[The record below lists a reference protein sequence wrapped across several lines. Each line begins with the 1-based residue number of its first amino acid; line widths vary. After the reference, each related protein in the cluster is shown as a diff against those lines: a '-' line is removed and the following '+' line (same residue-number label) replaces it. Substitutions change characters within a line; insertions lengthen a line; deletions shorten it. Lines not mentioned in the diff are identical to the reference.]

1 MEKLSE
7 QEIEKRLKE
16 LEGWE
21 YVNNAIQT
29 SFEFEDFKEAFSVMT
44 RIAFECEAQD
54 HHPDWS
60 NEYKFLN
67 ISLSTH
73 EAEGVTEKDF
83 KLAHSIEDII
93 ESE

>member
-1 MEKLSE
+1 MEKLSK
-7 QEIEKRLKE
+7 QDIEKK
-16 LEGWE
+16 LEKFDGWE
-21 YVNNAIQT
+21 YNDNAIQT
-29 SFEFEDFKEAFSVMT
+29 SFEFKNFKETFSVMT
-44 RIAFECEAQD
+44 RIAFECEAQE

-60 NEYKFLN
+60 NEYNSLT

-83 KLAHSIEDII
+83 KLAQSIEDII